1 MKRIVALG
9 LVLTAASAG
18 PAAAR
23 PAERVAVIVVPASSP
38 VFASPKAA
46 HGLLVAG
53 EGATVSR
60 GGALA
65 SLLRGALGNAV
76 VDSGLP
82 GGKPKISLST
92 RPAQTTFYLALPP
105 PGRHHNVVRYPI
117 AVIGPGYH
125 GLLTSSATH
134 LTGLIAISDVAP
146 SVLALRRGDRPTI
159 RSRSSSDPLGYLR
172 SFDSRLT
179 HAHDS
184 RTGGV
189 LDLDLYAKASHV
201 VGHNAS

>member
-1 MKRIVALG
+1 
-9 LVLTAASAG
+9 VLAAASAG

-76 VDSGLP
+76 VDSLTQPIFVARG
-82 GGKPKISLST
+82 
-92 RPAQTTFYLALPP
+92 AALILVMLVILIPP
-105 PGRHHNVVRYPI
+105 ILY
-117 AVIGPGYH
+117 
-125 GLLTSSATH
+125 
-134 LTGLIAISDVAP
+134 
-146 SVLALRRGDRPTI
+146 
-159 RSRSSSDPLGYLR
+159 YLR
-172 SFDSRLT
+172 STRRATEL
-179 HAHDS
+179 A
-184 RTGGV
+184 R
-189 LDLDLYAKASHV
+189 
-201 VGHNAS
+201 